1 MSWSFV
7 NFTSGENGAAAT
19 TVLTAFANTA
29 GNALVLGG
37 SASNGDINI
46 TSISDTAGNT
56 WQAAPNATS
65 GAGDKRATPR
75 ATLLRP
81 DLMPLRAKR

>member
-19 TVLTAFANTA
+19 TVLTAF
-29 GNALVLGG
+29 
-37 SASNGDINI
+37 ASNGDINI